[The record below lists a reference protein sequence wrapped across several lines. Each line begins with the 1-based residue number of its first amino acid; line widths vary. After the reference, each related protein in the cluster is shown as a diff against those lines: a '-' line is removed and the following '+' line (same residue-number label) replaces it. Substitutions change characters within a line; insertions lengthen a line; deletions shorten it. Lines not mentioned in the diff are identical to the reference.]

1 MPLGIDFV
9 QVLIHMFNVIIL
21 FGGLY
26 FLLYGPVKKFMEQ
39 REEHYKK
46 LDDEKNS
53 ALEEARRL
61 KEEREAQ
68 LGSLEEEISLKKQE
82 AAKELKTLRSQ
93 KMKEAEDE
101 ASQIISKA
109 ETEAQRKRKEIVD
122 GAKDDISSIIADAA
136 DKLLVNGDT
145 DSFYDAFLEDA
156 EKNAERGA
164 ENA

>member
-46 LDDEKNS
+46 MDDEKNS

-82 AAKELKTLRSQ
+82 AAGSLRPC
-93 KMKEAEDE
+93 
-101 ASQIISKA
+101 
-109 ETEAQRKRKEIVD
+109 
-122 GAKDDISSIIADAA
+122 AA
-136 DKLLVNGDT
+136 
-145 DSFYDAFLEDA
+145 
-156 EKNAERGA
+156 RR
-164 ENA
+164 

>member
-1 MPLGIDFV
+1 
-9 QVLIHMFNVIIL
+9 
-21 FGGLY
+21 
-26 FLLYGPVKKFMEQ
+26 
-39 REEHYKK
+39 
-46 LDDEKNS
+46 
-53 ALEEARRL
+53 
-61 KEEREAQ
+61 
-68 LGSLEEEISLKKQE
+68 
-82 AAKELKTLRSQ
+82 
-93 KMKEAEDE
+93 MKEAEDE